1 MKKLITSAQAAE
13 KLGFSADYVRRLCSE
28 GKIKATKYGK
38 TWCMTERDIKDI
50 KRQRTRAKDEQH
62 GINE

>member
-1 MKKLITSAQAAE
+1 MKRLITSAQAAE

-38 TWCMTERDIKDI
+38 TWCMSEKDIKDI
-50 KRQRTRAKDEQH
+50 KRQRVKAKEEH
-62 GINE
+62 NGKCE